1 MLRKLLLNFI
11 TYSLGKCYRMSFQWV
26 KESFRSSLN
35 TFYIYV
41 HNFFIIIVFQNL
53 VVWQPWQQKNVSKV
67 GFLNFL
73 LFSTSYY
80 IFEEMKALKIM
91 QEKNWRDTWDH
102 DNYKVL
108 EYFSRN
114 IFSEHKDNN
123 QIKKKIFKWYRVFIW
138 GMKICV
144 KLYSEPR
151 NVLTVLSKIEHCGCR
166 QQKCLQVL
174 WHQFIILAL

>member
-123 QIKKKIFKWYRVFIW
+123 QIKKKIFKWYWVFIW
-138 GMKICV
+138 RMKICV
-144 KLYSEPR
+144 ELYSELR
-151 NVLTVLSKIEHCGCR
+151 NVLAVLSKIEDCGCG
-166 QQKCLQVL
+166 
-174 WHQFIILAL
+174 

>member
-91 QEKNWRDTWDH
+91 QEIHEIMIITKC
-102 DNYKVL
+102 
-108 EYFSRN
+108 SN
-114 IFSEHKDNN
+114 IFQGTYSQNTKTTIKLKRKFLSDSEFSFEEWKSVWSC
-123 QIKKKIFKWYRVFIW
+123 I
-138 GMKICV
+138 
-144 KLYSEPR
+144 R
-151 NVLTVLSKIEHCGCR
+151 NREMYWPFYQKSNTVVVGNKNAYKFCDISS
-166 QQKCLQVL
+166 
-174 WHQFIILAL
+174 